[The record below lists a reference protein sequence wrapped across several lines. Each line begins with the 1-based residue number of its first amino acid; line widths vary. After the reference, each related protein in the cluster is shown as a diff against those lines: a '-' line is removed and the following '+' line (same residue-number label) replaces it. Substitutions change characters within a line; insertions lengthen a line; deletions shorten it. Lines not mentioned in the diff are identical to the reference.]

1 MEFPKDRLYSEC
13 HLWVKS
19 DTGHS
24 VIGITDHA
32 KEELGSVDY
41 VELPASDDS
50 VAKNMPFG
58 IIETSKAV
66 TDLIAPISG
75 IVVKINDALLE
86 TADALTEDPYNEGWL
101 IAVEPSEPS
110 ELEQLMTWDRYSTL
124 VADLND
130 EKDSALVT

>member
-1 MEFPKDRLYSEC
+1 MEFPKDRLYSEY

-19 DTGHS
+19 DKGRS
-24 VIGITDHA
+24 VVGITDHA

-41 VELPASDDS
+41 VELPAADDTIT
-50 VAKNMPFG
+50 KNMPFG

-75 IVVKINDALLE
+75 VVVDINVVLLE

-101 IAVEPSEPS
+101 IAVKPSDSS
-110 ELEQLMTWDRYSTL
+110 ELEELMNWERYSTW
-124 VADLND
+124 VADLNT
-130 EKDSALVT
+130 ERDSAPVT